1 MHHCFMQDHAINGSD
16 ILMRN
21 DYYKWVV
28 PNYNNTSIKSSPLRL
43 EIASKEAQ
51 KEPVEL
57 KEIIKIV
64 NEFLLSMDMEA
75 IPKPKMELNAGQSYR
90 KQLKEKGVFINLDS
104 EEDIVW
110 MKFTV
115 DGYLGVVGSGIDIN
129 FSYDNTSGEILNFLK
144 KQWDERFILAFPL
157 IKSPQS
163 LNKFDKH
170 LMESGIGNYLTSHHI
185 PILDFYSH
193 NI

>member
-1 MHHCFMQDHAINGSD
+1 
-16 ILMRN
+16 MRN